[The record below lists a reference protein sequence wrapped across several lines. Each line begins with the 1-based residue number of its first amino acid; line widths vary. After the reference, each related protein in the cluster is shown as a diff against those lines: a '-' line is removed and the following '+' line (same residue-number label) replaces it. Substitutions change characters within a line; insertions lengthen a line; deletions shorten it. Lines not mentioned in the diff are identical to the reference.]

1 MNFESYEFRVGT
13 RIGKRRSGRV
23 RKFSPGINNFIH
35 EEGEGERAS
44 VVPSEQSYLLSSLL
58 LNYVF

>member
-1 MNFESYEFRVGT
+1 MNFESYEFRVGS
-13 RIGKRRSGRV
+13 RIGKRRSV